1 MLIRSSLLVIY
12 AVGIRSLQTFV
23 LGAGL
28 ILAAA
33 RPTLA
38 GDAPVGAA
46 QSVWGCLLY
55 ASNQRAAEK
64 VSNQIPTRIRGY
76 DERLE
81 KLLGYASLQTLG
93 QGETIVEPNAL
104 GSIVFH
110 GNIRV
115 ELTGL
120 TRQSGEH
127 FLVGLRL
134 FHGDHQLIETQAKVT
149 RGSPLFIRGPLW
161 RDGQL
166 VVAVMVVS

>member
-1 MLIRSSLLVIY
+1 MLIRLSLLGTY
-12 AVGIRSLQTFV
+12 AVGLCSLRTFV

-28 ILAAA
+28 ILVTTSNA
-33 RPTLA
+33 LQA
-38 GDAPVGAA
+38 GDSQVGE
-46 QSVWGCLLY
+46 SVWGCLLY
-55 ASNQRAAEK
+55 ASNERAAEK
-64 VSNQIPTRIRGY
+64 TPAQIPARIRNY

-81 KLLGYASLQTLG
+81 KLLGYASIQTLG
-93 QGETIVEPNAL
+93 QGQTRVEPSNS

-110 GNIRV
+110 GNIRI

-120 TRQSGEH
+120 TPQAGDH

-161 RDGQL
+161 REGQL
-166 VVAVMVVS
+166 VVAVMVIS

>member
-1 MLIRSSLLVIY
+1 M
-12 AVGIRSLQTFV
+12 

-28 ILAAA
+28 IFATTRTAQ
-33 RPTLA
+33 A
-38 GDAPVGAA
+38 GEAPVVE
-46 QSVWGCLLY
+46 SVWGCLLY
-55 ASNQRAAEK
+55 ASNDHAAEK
-64 VSNQIPTRIRGY
+64 TPVQIPARIRDY

-81 KLLGYASLQTLG
+81 KLLGYGSLKTLG
-93 QGETIVEPNAL
+93 QGQTVVEPNTPS
-104 GSIVFH
+104 SIVFH
-110 GNIRV
+110 GNIRI

-166 VVAVMVVS
+166 VVAVMVIS